1 MPHHHR
7 RTLLLAGAATLA
19 APALRAQGAW
29 PGSGT
34 VAVVI
39 PYSPGGASD
48 VVGRLVTQGLQERLG
63 GTFVM
68 DHKPGASTSIAARH
82 VARARPD
89 GMTLLCGTI
98 ATFSLT
104 PLAMRNPGYDPLADF
119 IHVSQVCETLSL
131 LVANPRWN
139 SLEELLAAARARPE
153 AISYATWGVGT
164 TAHLP
169 MLDLSVRAGVNM
181 LHVPYNGAPP
191 ALTDTIA
198 GRTDCMFALLA
209 AAKGHLEAG
218 RVRGLA
224 VPTAQRPPQL
234 PGVPTF
240 VEKGFEGFLWG
251 GWYSVQA
258 PLGTPAPIIDR
269 LNEALAQVFA
279 EQRTID
285 FMATQGLAPAPMGS
299 AALRAR
305 IERELVLHRALMQRA
320 GLEPS

>member
-1 MPHHHR
+1 
-7 RTLLLAGAATLA
+7 
-19 APALRAQGAW
+19 
-29 PGSGT
+29 
-34 VAVVI
+34 
-39 PYSPGGASD
+39 
-48 VVGRLVTQGLQERLG
+48 
-63 GTFVM
+63 
-68 DHKPGASTSIAARH
+68 
-82 VARARPD
+82 
-89 GMTLLCGTI
+89 
-98 ATFSLT
+98 
-104 PLAMRNPGYDPLADF
+104 
-119 IHVSQVCETLSL
+119 
-131 LVANPRWN
+131 
-139 SLEELLAAARARPE
+139 
-153 AISYATWGVGT
+153 
-164 TAHLP
+164 
-169 MLDLSVRAGVNM
+169 M